1 MTGIVIEDGNV
12 EVNVS
17 VIAAGLQITPELV
30 QSQLREG
37 HITSR
42 LERGTDTDE
51 GTYRLTFTFGRL
63 QLQLVV
69 DEAGRILGQATTI
82 ARSRRSPT
90 QASAPHAT

>member
-1 MTGIVIEDGNV
+1 MTGIVIENGNV
-12 EVNVS
+12 EVDAS
-17 VIAAGLQITPELV
+17 VIAAGLQITPALV

-69 DEAGRILGQATTI
+69 DEAGRILGQTTTA
-82 ARSRRSPT
+82 ARSRPSPT
-90 QASAPHAT
+90 QVSAPHAT

>member
-12 EVNVS
+12 EVDAS
-17 VIAAGLQITPELV
+17 VIAAGLQITPALV

-37 HITSR
+37 HIASR
-42 LERGTDTDE
+42 LERGEGADE

-69 DEAGRILGQATTI
+69 DEAGSILGQTTTT

-90 QASAPHAT
+90 QASAAG